1 MSTTFFKN
9 FFEMLL
15 FLTLCISNNY
25 ITKNILTMQ
34 PLILIFLLYFF
45 FYLFKP
51 IRGYT
56 KRIRIFLCLIK
67 DVLLTIKKV
76 KKLIKLADGNMICED
91 HAKLTPWQREELIEK
106 DANQVNEYID
116 KMTNT
121 HLAAYGLENT
131 EASYKPLLHRAAQ
144 SDLMENTSPEDTL
157 KLQNWILIKQNA
169 EIINL
174 LKELNTRN

>member
-1 MSTTFFKN
+1 
-9 FFEMLL
+9 
-15 FLTLCISNNY
+15 
-25 ITKNILTMQ
+25 MQ

-91 HAKLTPWQREELIEK
+91 HAKLTP
-106 DANQVNEYID
+106 
-116 KMTNT
+116 
-121 HLAAYGLENT
+121 
-131 EASYKPLLHRAAQ
+131 
-144 SDLMENTSPEDTL
+144 
-157 KLQNWILIKQNA
+157 
-169 EIINL
+169 
-174 LKELNTRN
+174 

>member
-1 MSTTFFKN
+1 MNVDF
-9 FFEMLL
+9 L
-15 FLTLCISNNY
+15 FLLS
-25 ITKNILTMQ
+25 
-34 PLILIFLLYFF
+34 IF
-45 FYLFKP
+45 FKP
-51 IRGYT
+51 IQL
-56 KRIRIFLCLIK
+56 KKLSFFLADISHQIK
-67 DVLLTIKKV
+67 G
-76 KKLIKLADGNMICED
+76 KKLIKLADRNMICED

-157 KLQNWILIKQNA
+157 RLQNWILIKQNA

>member
-1 MSTTFFKN
+1 MSN
-9 FFEMLL
+9 ER
-15 FLTLCISNNY
+15 CIVDN
-25 ITKNILTMQ
+25 
-34 PLILIFLLYFF
+34 
-45 FYLFKP
+45 
-51 IRGYT
+51 
-56 KRIRIFLCLIK
+56 
-67 DVLLTIKKV
+67 KKG
-76 KKLIKLADGNMICED
+76 KKLIKLADRNMICED
-91 HAKLTPWQREELIEK
+91 HAKLTPWQREDIIEK

-157 KLQNWILIKQNA
+157 RLQNWILIKQNA

>member
-1 MSTTFFKN
+1 
-9 FFEMLL
+9 
-15 FLTLCISNNY
+15 
-25 ITKNILTMQ
+25 
-34 PLILIFLLYFF
+34 
-45 FYLFKP
+45 
-51 IRGYT
+51 
-56 KRIRIFLCLIK
+56 
-67 DVLLTIKKV
+67 
-76 KKLIKLADGNMICED
+76 MICED
-91 HAKLTPWQREELIEK
+91 HAKLTPQQREELIEK

-131 EASYKPLLHRAAQ
+131 KASYKPLLHRAAQ

-174 LKELNTRN
+174 LKELNTRNQLVHITIDTFVPSEPCVFFRLTKIRL

>member
-1 MSTTFFKN
+1 
-9 FFEMLL
+9 
-15 FLTLCISNNY
+15 
-25 ITKNILTMQ
+25 MQ
-34 PLILIFLLYFF
+34 PLILIFFTLFF
-45 FYLFKP
+45 FISLSLYGATLSVYGGVFMSNERC
-51 IRGYT
+51 IV
-56 KRIRIFLCLIK
+56 
-67 DVLLTIKKV
+67 DNKKG

-91 HAKLTPWQREELIEK
+91 HAKLTPWQREELIKK

>member
-1 MSTTFFKN
+1 MSN
-9 FFEMLL
+9 ER
-15 FLTLCISNNY
+15 CIIDN
-25 ITKNILTMQ
+25 
-34 PLILIFLLYFF
+34 
-45 FYLFKP
+45 
-51 IRGYT
+51 
-56 KRIRIFLCLIK
+56 
-67 DVLLTIKKV
+67 KKG

-157 KLQNWILIKQNA
+157 RLQNWILIKQNA

>member
-1 MSTTFFKN
+1 MWRSCKT
-9 FFEMLL
+9 
-15 FLTLCISNNY
+15 S
-25 ITKNILTMQ
+25 
-34 PLILIFLLYFF
+34 
-45 FYLFKP
+45 
-51 IRGYT
+51 
-56 KRIRIFLCLIK
+56 
-67 DVLLTIKKV
+67 
-76 KKLIKLADGNMICED
+76 
-91 HAKLTPWQREELIEK
+91 PWQREELIEK

-131 EASYKPLLHRAAQ
+131 EASYKSLLHWAAQ